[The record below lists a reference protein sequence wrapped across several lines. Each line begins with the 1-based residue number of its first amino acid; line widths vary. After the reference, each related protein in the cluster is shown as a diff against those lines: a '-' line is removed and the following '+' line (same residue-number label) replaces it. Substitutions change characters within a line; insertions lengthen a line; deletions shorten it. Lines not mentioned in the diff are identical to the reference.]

1 MRNLNILRAEANR
14 KANEYV
20 LTELNKDLE
29 TATTQEE
36 REAIEKVIESV
47 RFNCFFD

>member
-20 LTELNKDLE
+20 LTEYPLDTDIHMYNFIHNK
-29 TATTQEE
+29 
-36 REAIEKVIESV
+36 
-47 RFNCFFD
+47 